1 MGPFCPQTAPLWG
14 GNGVGVGW
22 VVLLQ
27 GAIALRKTGGT
38 ELLGNWGNQ
47 WEKHR
52 IDCFDSTGQNWLFQW
67 HWSFQQ
73 HWAFQWH

>member
-1 MGPFCPQTAPLWG
+1 MGPFCPQTVPLWG

-38 ELLGNWGNQ
+38 ELLENWGNQ
-47 WEKHR
+47 WERHR
-52 IDCFDSTGQNWLFQW
+52 IGHFDSIGQNWLFQW

-73 HWAFQWH
+73 HWSFQWH